1 MIDDYLLNKFTNE
14 GYNAEH
20 DAILCCRSLDDAKHI
35 FDNCALFELTEWW
48 ILINHDND
56 FH

>member
-1 MIDDYLLNKFTNE
+1 VIDDYLLNKFTNE

-20 DAILCCRSLDDAKHI
+20 DAILDCQSLDDAKRI
-35 FDNCALFELTEWW
+35 FDNCALFKLTECW
-48 ILINHDND
+48 ILMNHDKD